1 MKGSGNYLK
10 NQVRKNLA
18 KSLLCLLLFF
28 LIIIASGLEALYIL
42 SLGILPEAGL
52 LISLLPLV
60 GFFYYLHKYHVYI
73 GGWNGEK
80 QVTNLLS
87 SKLNDDYILLNDLY
101 LLNGGGD
108 IDHLVFAPGG
118 IFVLETKNWS
128 GVINCNGDLWQRPGK
143 NGFKGSPSRQIKRNV
158 ATIKRI
164 IDSSWA
170 LRQLGINVEG
180 IVVFTN
186 KYATLH
192 LNDPTVQ
199 ILKLPQLPEFI
210 TARGGSRL
218 HSKEQLETVAKE
230 ILKQKR

>member
-1 MKGSGNYLK
+1 MRKIKGSGNYLK

-28 LIIIASGLEALYIL
+28 LIIVASGLIAVYTL
-42 SLGILPEAGL
+42 SLGILTEIGL
-52 LISLLPLV
+52 LVSLLPLT
-60 GFFYYLHKYHVYI
+60 GFFYYLHKYHIYS
-73 GGWNGEK
+73 GGWKGEK
-80 QVTNLLS
+80 QVSNLLS

-101 LLNGGGD
+101 LRNGGGD
-108 IDHLVFAPGG
+108 IDHLVLAPGG

-158 ATIKRI
+158 TTIKRI

-170 LRQLGINVEG
+170 LRQLDIKVEG

-186 KYATLH
+186 RYATLH
-192 LNDPTVQ
+192 L
-199 ILKLPQLPEFI
+199 
-210 TARGGSRL
+210 
-218 HSKEQLETVAKE
+218 
-230 ILKQKR
+230 